1 MPPKR
6 PAPSR
11 SHAQN
16 KCARQET
23 IAAAAK
29 TRAIKNVSGPTE
41 KESDISEEMKAKL
54 ARKEARTIRNRESA
68 QRSRNQ
74 RKAHLAWLENRV
86 LKLETEN
93 QALRGEP
100 SDAESKVKEESA
112 EKVTE
117 RSGYSTLRTSSS
129 ASKSSSSS
137 VQPFFMPSTTSTLT
151 RCSSHPNLSYSRT
164 GVHSREPSPAHSVFS
179 LATDLGLPTE
189 LVSGGA
195 GVRLASVT
203 PPSKGMLSEMG
214 VDGDD
219 DDDDRGVG
227 SGDRIGI
234 GDLLHSRL
242 GHIQPSPSSFEEEEA
257 QLKEENARLR
267 ERVSLLENLVKQV
280 VVLSN
285 LNPNSAL
292 LPISVTIPNVSAP
305 APALP
310 SSMLLNTPLSTPGLS
325 FSQMT
330 LPMPILGLNSMS
342 ISMPTP
348 LSSYSTSE
356 GAGAMQATRTG
367 SGAAADIGRVES
379 LWAQESTGAGQ
390 QHDSGAPGAQSYPSQ
405 FYIPHDYAEE
415 SAHPSHIPPLPLSV
429 QVGQPLGQVGRMEQ
443 RQQCAHLGYVRSTA
457 NSAGMSPGLEATLP
471 PQFLPRGFKFFC
483 NTFRLEHQ

>member
-16 KCARQET
+16 MYPRQET

-29 TRAIKNVSGPTE
+29 TRTIKNVSGPTE
-41 KESDISEEMKAKL
+41 EESDISEEMKAKL

-68 QRSRNQ
+68 RRSRNQ

-86 LKLETEN
+86 LELETEN

-100 SDAESKVKEESA
+100 SGAESKVKEESA

-137 VQPFFMPSTTSTLT
+137 VHPFFTSAATSTLT

-219 DDDDRGVG
+219 DDDDRVVG

-234 GDLLHSRL
+234 GNLLHSRL
-242 GHIQPSPSSFEEEEA
+242 GYIQPSPSSFEEEEA
-257 QLKEENARLR
+257 QLKEENALLR
-267 ERVSLLENLVKQV
+267 ERVGLLENLVKQV

-285 LNPNSAL
+285 LNPNLAL
-292 LPISVTIPNVSAP
+292 LPISVTMPNVSPP

-310 SSMLLNTPLSTPGLS
+310 SSMLLNTPLPTRGLS
-325 FSQMT
+325 LSQMS
-330 LPMPILGLNSMS
+330 LPMPIRGLNSMS

-348 LSSYSTSE
+348 LSPYSTSE

-367 SGAAADIGRVES
+367 SGTAADIGRVES
-379 LWAQESTGAGQ
+379 LWAQESTHAGQ
-390 QHDSGAPGAQSYPSQ
+390 QPDSGAPGAQSYPSQ

-415 SAHPSHIPPLPLSV
+415 LAHPSHIPPRRLSV
-429 QVGQPLGQVGRMEQ
+429 QVGQPLGQVGQME
-443 RQQCAHLGYVRSTA
+443 
-457 NSAGMSPGLEATLP
+457 
-471 PQFLPRGFKFFC
+471 
-483 NTFRLEHQ
+483 

>member
-1 MPPKR
+1 
-6 PAPSR
+6 
-11 SHAQN
+11 
-16 KCARQET
+16 
-23 IAAAAK
+23 
-29 TRAIKNVSGPTE
+29 
-41 KESDISEEMKAKL
+41 
-54 ARKEARTIRNRESA
+54 
-68 QRSRNQ
+68 
-74 RKAHLAWLENRV
+74 
-86 LKLETEN
+86 
-93 QALRGEP
+93 
-100 SDAESKVKEESA
+100 
-112 EKVTE
+112 
-117 RSGYSTLRTSSS
+117 
-129 ASKSSSSS
+129 
-137 VQPFFMPSTTSTLT
+137 
-151 RCSSHPNLSYSRT
+151 
-164 GVHSREPSPAHSVFS
+164 
-179 LATDLGLPTE
+179 
-189 LVSGGA
+189 
-195 GVRLASVT
+195 
-203 PPSKGMLSEMG
+203 MLSEMG

-234 GDLLHSRL
+234 GNLLHSRL

-356 GAGAMQATRTG
+356 GAGAMQATRTE